1 MQSRFEEETRA
12 KVQRNATLKDKLL
25 TMKEKLA
32 DLVEGWEVVQKEKE
46 DEEEDKIV
54 LPTCFIDY
62 D

>member
-1 MQSRFEEETRA
+1 MQE
-12 KVQRNATLKDKLL
+12 NATLKAELL

-46 DEEEDKIV
+46 DEEEDEIV

>member
-12 KVQRNATLKDKLL
+12 KVQENATLKAELL

-46 DEEEDKIV
+46 DEEEDEIV